1 MMARLRRALPK
12 QLGATAVL
20 LCTLLAQSEGFF
32 AAPNTPTTHSKLASD
47 LNGRT
52 NGHGQFAAR
61 SDSNSGGSSA
71 ALGAA
76 GSRERLFETVTT
88 LRGGSPA
95 MKIPGY
101 DAAAAAIAA
110 ISVPAIAWTGGPALF
125 AQGVLLSMV
134 TSIDGFRI
142 REHFVSYGY
151 GFSVAL
157 QAAGAAWLF
166 RDNLHTLSA
175 LHAAGLVAY
184 GLRLA
189 SFCGWRDSLSCFQ
202 NRRKRLAQPKKQ
214 NAGPPYTFW
223 GICSMLYAFL
233 ALPTVYALRRL
244 PAAEGI
250 YVGVSQAGLAVM
262 AVGLLV
268 ESVADL
274 QKSLFKKKSPD
285 TFCSTG
291 LYRFSRH
298 PNYFG
303 EAVFWTGAWLAAIP
317 AYTKWYHWVLSVI
330 GPSQIVSIILR
341 ATGGLEKRQAE
352 KYGSSKE
359 WKKYAKSTPVFVP
372 GTRQYTWEKAETKKN

>member
-52 NGHGQFAAR
+52 NGQFAAR
-61 SDSNSGGSSA
+61 SDSSSGGSTA
-71 ALGAA
+71 TLGAA

-95 MKIPGY
+95 MNIPGY

-189 SFCGWRDSLSCFQ
+189 SFCGWRDTLSCFQ
-202 NRRKRLAQPKKQ
+202 NRRKRLAQPKKK

-244 PAAEGI
+244 PAAEGS

-262 AVGLLV
+262 AIGLLV

-317 AYTKWYHWVLSVI
+317 AYTKWYHWVFSVI

-341 ATGGLEKRQAE
+341 ATGGLEKRQVE

-359 WKKYAKSTPVFVP
+359 WKEYAKSTPVFVP
-372 GTRQYTWEKAETKKN
+372 GTRQYTWEKAASKKN

>member
-47 LNGRT
+47 SNGRT
-52 NGHGQFAAR
+52 NGHGQFVAR
-61 SDSNSGGSSA
+61 SDSGSGGSSA

-110 ISVPAIAWTGGPALF
+110 ISIPAIAWTGGPALF

-166 RDNLHTLSA
+166 RDKLHTLSA

-189 SFCGWRDSLSCFQ
+189 SFCGWRDTLSCFQ
-202 NRRKRLAQPKKQ
+202 NRRKRPTQPKKQ

-244 PAAEGI
+244 PAAEGS

-298 PNYFG
+298 PNYLG

-317 AYTKWYHWVLSVI
+317 AYTKWYHWVFSVI

-341 ATGGLEKRQAE
+341 ATGGLEKRQVE

-359 WKKYAKSTPVFVP
+359 WKEYAKSTPVFVP
-372 GTRQYTWEKAETKKN
+372 GTRQYSWEKAETKN

>member
-1 MMARLRRALPK
+1 
-12 QLGATAVL
+12 
-20 LCTLLAQSEGFF
+20 CTLLAQSEGFF

-52 NGHGQFAAR
+52 NGHGQLAAR
-61 SDSNSGGSSA
+61 SDSKSRGSSP

-125 AQGVLLSMV
+125 AQGVLLSML

-244 PAAEGI
+244 PAAEGSYI
-250 YVGVSQAGLAVM
+250 GVSQAGLAVM

-274 QKSLFKKKSPD
+274 QKSVFKKKSPD

-317 AYTKWYHWVLSVI
+317 AYAKWYHWVFSVI

-359 WKKYAKSTPVFVP
+359 WKEYAKSTPVFVP
-372 GTRQYTWEKAETKKN
+372 GTRQYTWEKAETKTN